1 MFVRYSKPLGIVL
14 AGAMAVAIAAASY
27 DYLFSPE
34 SVSTSELYEEGLES
48 LAKRDF
54 AGVRERIRQLDSQ
67 QDDPGYG
74 GLLQA
79 NFFLR
84 TGDPGSALR
93 TLGGLDARGPLR
105 LKILEFTG
113 QALYEARQLW
123 DARDVLTTLVNEQ
136 PDHVNGH
143 RWLGSAYY
151 DLGAQYEA
159 VFHLEQVARLAP
171 DDYRPHWLMGVIY
184 RDLESY
190 GESVQHLQ
198 RAWELK
204 PPAGVQETV
213 AVFLSRSLRAEHK
226 YDVALQY
233 LTQCAETPDVL
244 VERASCEFSL
254 GKSDDAFQ
262 SLSRSTVPDD
272 DESGTAW
279 YLLFGEILE
288 GQNKM
293 QEALARYEEGVR
305 RFPFEEDLQYRIAI
319 VLQSMG
325 MKDRAAEEMKVWE
338 QRNALKNHLIELNK
352 VAAKELD
359 NAAVRRQL
367 ADVCRQMQRPKH
379 AEMWDAAALACE
391 QRQAG
396 KQPPT
401 TDSPR

>member
-1 MFVRYSKPLGIVL
+1 MLVRYRKPLGILLASAVVAAACYYL
-14 AGAMAVAIAAASY
+14 VPAAGA
-27 DYLFSPE
+27 
-34 SVSTSELYEEGLES
+34 STAELYEEGLES
-48 LAKRDF
+48 LAVRDF
-54 AGVRERIRQLDSQ
+54 AGVRDRIKQLDARK
-67 QDDPGYG
+67 DDPGYG

-79 NFFLR
+79 IFFLR
-84 TGDPGSALR
+84 TGDQRSALR
-93 TLGGLDARGPLR
+93 TLSGLDARGPLR
-105 LKILEFTG
+105 VEILEFTG
-113 QALYEARQLW
+113 QALYEAGQLW

-159 VFHLEQVARLAP
+159 VFHLDQVAKLAP

-190 GESVQHLQ
+190 SESVQHLQ
-198 RAWELK
+198 RAWELQ
-204 PPAGVQETV
+204 PPAGVREQV

-233 LTQCAETPDVL
+233 LTQCAESPDVL

-254 GKSDDAFQ
+254 GRSDDAFQ
-262 SLSRSTVPDD
+262 SLNRSTVPED

-288 GQNKM
+288 GQDKPE
-293 QEALARYEEGVR
+293 EALTRYEEGIR
-305 RFPFEEDLQYRIAI
+305 RFPFEEDLQYRIAV
-319 VLQSMG
+319 VLQSLG
-325 MKDRAAEEMKVWE
+325 RKERAAEEMKAWE
-338 QRNALKNHLIELNK
+338 QRNALKNRLIELNK

-359 NAAVRRQL
+359 NAAVRREL

-379 AEMWDAAALACE
+379 AEMWAAAALACE

-396 KQPPT
+396 KQTATSATPPQ
-401 TDSPR
+401 